1 LRERSAEA
9 NQLPTP
15 HGERELPPPVTGETA
30 ALIFQPLMGNGNEQI
45 CSAQIHHRQLP
56 TPHGERE
63 PVVVLAYYV
72 YKYDFQPL
80 MGNGNLQDRP
90 TQ

>member
-1 LRERSAEA
+1 
-9 NQLPTP
+9 
-15 HGERELPPPVTGETA
+15 
-30 ALIFQPLMGNGNEQI
+30 MGNGNEQI